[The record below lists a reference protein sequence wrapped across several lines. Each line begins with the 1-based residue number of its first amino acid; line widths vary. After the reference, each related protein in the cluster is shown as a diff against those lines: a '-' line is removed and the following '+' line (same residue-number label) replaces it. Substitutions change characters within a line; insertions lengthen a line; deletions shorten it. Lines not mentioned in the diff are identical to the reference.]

1 MHRIKCCLIEDNNII
16 GESVVTYLEHHGYS
30 VKRFTDGESF
40 AETEDKYEYH
50 VYIIDIMLPEL
61 DGFTITTAVRNYTNA
76 AILILTAKS
85 SLEDKEKWFVSGADD
100 FISKPFELKELLL
113 RIQALLRR
121 VQHNRKYC
129 IDGFVLDFDAR
140 LATKD
145 DMEVHLSPKERE
157 ILECLAQYPG
167 IICRREDLLEK
178 VWWEAEEKSSR
189 SLDVCMTSIRKKL
202 NKSLIQTV
210 VNCGYRLK
218 NS

>member
-85 SLEDKEKWFVSGADD
+85 SLEDKEK
-100 FISKPFELKELLL
+100 
-113 RIQALLRR
+113 
-121 VQHNRKYC
+121 
-129 IDGFVLDFDAR
+129 
-140 LATKD
+140 
-145 DMEVHLSPKERE
+145 
-157 ILECLAQYPG
+157 
-167 IICRREDLLEK
+167 
-178 VWWEAEEKSSR
+178 
-189 SLDVCMTSIRKKL
+189 
-202 NKSLIQTV
+202 
-210 VNCGYRLK
+210 
-218 NS
+218 